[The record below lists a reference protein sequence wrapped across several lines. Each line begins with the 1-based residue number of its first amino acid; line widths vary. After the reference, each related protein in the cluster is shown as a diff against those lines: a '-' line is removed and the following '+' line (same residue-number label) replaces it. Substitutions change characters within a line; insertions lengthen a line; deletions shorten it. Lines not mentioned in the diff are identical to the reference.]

1 MARLR
6 PKIALLALF
15 SLWPCVSYLRAQ
27 TPAESQAER
36 YWNEGEKALAAG
48 QYADAEKA
56 YQKLLQLDPGAAEA
70 HARLGVIYFQEKKF
84 DQAASS
90 LHQALKLQPSLPKL
104 DTLLAMSLS
113 ELGQYDQALP
123 GLERGF
129 KQSTDPPVKRMCG
142 LQLERA
148 YTGLGRDE
156 KAVEVAL
163 ELNRLYPDDPEVLY
177 HTGQLFGN
185 FAFLTAKKLAEVA
198 PNSIWRHQAAAE
210 EWESQGSY
218 ELAIDE
224 YRAVL
229 TLDPRRP
236 GIHYRLGRTLL
247 ARAAKT
253 NSPQDLQTDSQAAL
267 QEFTSELE
275 LDPTNANAAY
285 ELGEAHR
292 GHGETDDA
300 RKYFELALKYYPDFV
315 QANLGLAAVLLREG
329 DAAGARVHAQKAIA
343 ASPQNEVAWYR
354 LSQAERAL
362 GDSAGQQKALA
373 EFQELRQRS
382 KDLAAATAI
391 FSPEDVTPQ
400 KVEGD
405 SEK

>member
-1 MARLR
+1 MVGLHR
-6 PKIALLALF
+6 KIALVALF
-15 SLWPCVSYLRAQ
+15 PLWPCVSYLRAQ
-27 TPAESQAER
+27 TAADSQAER

-48 QYADAEKA
+48 QYADAEA
-56 YQKLLQLDPGAAEA
+56 SYQKVLQLDPGAAEA
-70 HARLGVIYFQEKKF
+70 LARLGVIYFQEKKF

-123 GLERGF
+123 GLEKGF
-129 KQSTDPPVKRMCG
+129 RQSADPPVKRMCG

-156 KAVEVAL
+156 KAVLVAL
-163 ELNRLYPDDPEVLY
+163 ELNKLYPDDPEVLY

-229 TLDPRRP
+229 TLDPHRP

-253 NSPQDLQTDSQAAL
+253 NSQDSQADSRAAL

-292 GHGETDDA
+292 GHGDTDDA
-300 RKYFELALKYYPDFV
+300 KKYFELALKYYPDFV
-315 QANLGLAAVLLREG
+315 QANLGLATVLLREG
-329 DAAGARVHAQKAIA
+329 DPASAKVHAQKAIA

-362 GDSAGQQKALA
+362 GDTAGQQKALE
-373 EFQELRQRS
+373 EFQRLRQKS

-400 KVEGD
+400 KVEG
-405 SEK
+405 SAEP

>member
-1 MARLR
+1 MARLCS
-6 PKIALLALF
+6 KIAFLAWLLLCFCF
-15 SLWPCVSYLRAQ
+15 SYARAQ
-27 TPAESQAER
+27 SPDDSPAER
-36 YWNEGEKALAAG
+36 YWNEGEQALAAG
-48 QYADAEKA
+48 HYADAEKA
-56 YQKLLQLDPGAAEA
+56 YEKVVQLDPGAAEA

-84 DQAASS
+84 DRAVAS
-90 LHQALKLQPSLPKL
+90 LRQALKLKPSLPKL

-113 ELGQYDQALP
+113 ELGQYDQALS
-123 GLERGF
+123 GLEKGF
-129 KQSTDPPVKRMCG
+129 RQSTDPPVKRMCG
-142 LQLERA
+142 LQLERT

-163 ELNRLYPDDPEVLY
+163 ELNKLYPDDPEVLY

-185 FAFLTAKKLAEVA
+185 FAFLTAKRLADVA

-229 TLDPRRP
+229 ALDPRRP
-236 GIHYRLGRTLL
+236 GIHYRLGRTFL
-247 ARAAKT
+247 ARATKT
-253 NSPQDLQTDSQAAL
+253 NSSQPTDSQAAL

-275 LDPTNANAAY
+275 LDPSNANAAY
-285 ELGEAHR
+285 ELGEVHR
-292 GHGETDDA
+292 GRGESGEA
-300 RKYFELALKYYPDFV
+300 KKYFELALKYYPDFI

-329 DAAGARVHAQKAIA
+329 DAAEAKVRAQKAIA

-354 LSQAERAL
+354 LFQAERAL
-362 GDSAGQQKALA
+362 GDPSGQQKALA
-373 EFQELRQRS
+373 EFQRLRQKS

-391 FSPEDVTPQ
+391 FSPQEVTQQ
-400 KVEGD
+400 KVED
-405 SEK
+405 SAEP

>member
-1 MARLR
+1 MVRLR
-6 PKIALLALF
+6 PKIALLAWLSLCLYF
-15 SLWPCVSYLRAQ
+15 SFARAQ
-27 TPAESQAER
+27 SPNDSQAER
-36 YWNEGEKALAAG
+36 YWNEGEKDLAAG
-48 QYADAEKA
+48 QYADAEKS
-56 YQKLLQLDPGAAEA
+56 YQKVVQLDPGAAEA
-70 HARLGVIYFQEKKF
+70 HARLGVIYFQQKKF
-84 DQAASS
+84 EQAASS
-90 LHQALKLQPSLPKL
+90 LHQALKLKPSLPKL

-123 GLERGF
+123 GLEKGF
-129 KQSTDPPVKRMCG
+129 RQSTDPPVKRMCG

-156 KAVEVAL
+156 KAVELAL

-253 NSPQDLQTDSQAAL
+253 NSSQQTDSQAAL
-267 QEFTSELE
+267 QEFTRELE

-300 RKYFELALKYYPDFV
+300 KKYFELALKYYPDFV
-315 QANLGLAAVLLREG
+315 QANLGLAVVLLREG
-329 DAAGARVHAQKAIA
+329 DAAGAKVHAQKAIA

-354 LSQAERAL
+354 LFQAERAL
-362 GDSAGQQKALA
+362 GDTPGQQKALA
-373 EFQELRQRS
+373 EFQQLRQKS
-382 KDLAAATAI
+382 KELAAATAI
-391 FSPEDVTPQ
+391 FSPEAVTPQ
-400 KVEGD
+400 KVED
-405 SEK
+405 SSEP

>member
-1 MARLR
+1 MVHLR
-6 PKIALLALF
+6 PKIALLACF
-15 SLWPCVSYLRAQ
+15 SLCLCFSYARTQ
-27 TPAESQAER
+27 SPNDSKAER
-36 YWNEGEKALAAG
+36 YWNEGEKDLAAG
-48 QYADAEKA
+48 QYADAEKS
-56 YQKLLQLDPGAAEA
+56 YQKVVQLDPGAAEA
-70 HARLGVIYFQEKKF
+70 HARLGVIYFQQKKF
-84 DQAASS
+84 EQAASS
-90 LHQALKLQPSLPKL
+90 LQQALKLKPSLPKL

-123 GLERGF
+123 GLEKGF
-129 KQSTDPPVKRMCG
+129 RQSTDPPVKRMCG

-185 FAFLTAKKLAEVA
+185 FAFLTAQKLAEVA

-253 NSPQDLQTDSQAAL
+253 NSSQQTDSQAAL
-267 QEFTSELE
+267 QEFTRELE

-292 GHGETDDA
+292 GHGETDEA
-300 RKYFELALKYYPDFV
+300 KKYFELALKYYPDFV

-329 DAAGARVHAQKAIA
+329 DAAGAKVHAQKAIA
-343 ASPQNEVAWYR
+343 ASPQNDVAWYR
-354 LSQAERAL
+354 LFQAERAL
-362 GDSAGQQKALA
+362 GDTPGEQEALA
-373 EFQELRQRS
+373 EFQQLRQKS
-382 KDLAAATAI
+382 KELAAATAI
-391 FSPEDVTPQ
+391 FSPEAVTPQ
-400 KVEGD
+400 KVDD
-405 SEK
+405 SSEP